1 MKCNL
6 KTCIATAAFAVAV
19 PAFGASDCSIT
30 VLPTLSFPAYDV
42 FVGPPTVTSGIARI
56 RCTGSGSL
64 PSFVVGMGQSAT
76 SGSISGRQM
85 AQQGAGN
92 TGRLNYNIYKDGGY
106 SSLWG
111 DGTGGTTPLVVTVSG
126 ATTQVPIYGKID
138 PGQDAPVGNYKDTVV
153 MSVDP

>member
-1 MKCNL
+1 VKCNL
-6 KTCIATAAFAVAV
+6 KACIATAAFAVAA
-19 PAFGASDCSIT
+19 PAFGASICAIT
-30 VLPTLSFPAYDV
+30 VLPTLIFPSYDV
-42 FVGPPTVTSGIARI
+42 FVGAPTVTSGIARI

-64 PSFVVGMGQSAT
+64 PSFTVGIGQSAT

-106 SSLWG
+106 SNLWG
-111 DGTGGTTPLVVTVSG
+111 EGTAGTTPLIVTTAG
-126 ATTQVPIYGKID
+126 ATTQVAIYGKID
-138 PGQDAPVGNYKDTVV
+138 PGQDAPVGNYQDTVI